1 MIISGS
7 QRSGN
12 DRVAIFS
19 SSPPQAQPLPL
30 STLHTQ
36 CHTCTVDDIAVFTCH
51 FTRNPQFTASSSPTT
66 CICHHSTSQM
76 ALRVMLHPRVHPPSS
91 PAPGN
96 HWSFCYILHFACLKF
111 LLTNSYFLS
120 MDRYILCGEH
130 IPPPPSPLLP
140 FPKLPLLVG
149 IASISFISVIACSKG
164 CHSSTPKL
172 F

>member
-130 IPPPPSPLLP
+130 IPPPHLP
-140 FPKLPLLVG
+140 FFPFPN
-149 IASISFISVIACSKG
+149 S
-164 CHSSTPKL
+164 HSWL
-172 F
+172 G